1 MTENKNEQTQNQG
14 EEQLFDLVFP
24 PGTPRS
30 IIRDIVTTFDVEMV
44 ERTENLTFANM
55 DGDARNLLAVRG
67 PYALMQEVEVF
78 FKKKMMEFIE

>member
-30 IIRDIVTTFDVEMV
+30 IIRDIVTSFDVEMV

-55 DGDARNLLAVRG
+55 DGESRNLLAVRG
-67 PYALMQEVEVF
+67 PYALMQGVEVF